1 MAGTLTANSA
11 VVIRSEPAEV
21 WEVITNPALLS
32 KAFFG
37 AKVVTNWRE
46 GSAITFSGEW
56 NGKPYKDRGTIMKV
70 VPNRLLEYTHW
81 SPLSGTPDEPENY
94 HTVTFELTPSEGGT
108 ELALRQSNVNDE
120 NEREHSEKTW
130 SLMLGNIKKLVKS

>member
-130 SLMLGNIKKLVKS
+130 SLMLGNIKKLVES

>member
-1 MAGTLTANSA
+1 MAGMLTANSA
-11 VVIRSEPAEV
+11 VVIKSEPAEV
-21 WEVITNPALLS
+21 WAAITNPVLLS

-37 AKVVTNWRE
+37 ARVVTNWRE
-46 GSAITFSGEW
+46 GSPITFSGEW
-56 NGKPYKDRGTIMKV
+56 NGKPYKDKGTIMKV

-94 HTVTFELTPSEGGT
+94 HTVTFKLTPSEGGT

-120 NEREHSEKTW
+120 SEREHSEKTW
-130 SLMLGNIKKLVKS
+130 ALMLGNIKKLVE